1 MPKDWRDIADDE
13 ILNFEGT
20 QTAIIARFER
30 IMQKKSI
37 DSLQGLRDNLTGLM
51 EAIHRASQGLQAKT
65 DELINLYGNI
75 SKAQGRQQSVL
86 IALTVVLAISTAL
99 YTWTTWES
107 VSAMREAN
115 EIQRQLLEPKK

>member
-1 MPKDWRDIADDE
+1 MPKNWSDITDDQ
-13 ILNFEGT
+13 ILNFDGS
-20 QTAIIARFER
+20 QPAIIVRYER

-37 DSLQGLRDNLTGLM
+37 DSLHALRDKLTELM
-51 EAIHRASQGLQAKT
+51 EAIHGASQGLQVKT

-75 SKAQGRQQSVL
+75 SKAQGRQQFVL
-86 IALTVVLAISTAL
+86 IALTVVIAISTAF
-99 YTWTTWES
+99 YTWTTWQS

>member
-1 MPKDWRDIADDE
+1 MGANSDGMKA
-13 ILNFEGT
+13 
-20 QTAIIARFER
+20 
-30 IMQKKSI
+30 
-37 DSLQGLRDNLTGLM
+37 
-51 EAIHRASQGLQAKT
+51 
-65 DELINLYGNI
+65 DELKILYGNI

-115 EIQRQLLEPKK
+115 EIQRQLLEPNK